1 MEAYAYLQTMQQEG
15 QGVSV
20 DLFVVMYALHNK
32 IDRNYRQILN
42 SASKEANN
50 AMFVQ
55 NVEVMGMRLTIAQ
68 LYYEVDTV
76 ATSMM
81 ISQMAQ
87 IPMEDGRYTT
97 LTVWEMYEDYGI
109 GQLWGDLAE
118 LMYQAFFKTD
128 LTMTQN
134 EILTILAQMR
144 NLDAHKTNIL
154 AATGLNMTYYRAMN
168 MCLNRVL
175 SEEAVAAQAA
185 EVLMAAESAY
195 IAYTI
200 DNTQQTAL
208 DAFLEN
214 MARIENILQTLSD
227 ADKVYLQAAYE
238 YYLAIYAQMKAAA

>member
-1 MEAYAYLQTMQQEG
+1 MDDPKFESSYLYEEDLAILDEKLQTMQQEG

-97 LTVWEMYEDYGI
+97 LTVWEMYEDNYGLFTKEMGYSGYFYLHPNADGAKVLGGI
-109 GQLWGDLAE
+109 WANSILE
-118 LMYQAFFKTD
+118 LIQAD
-128 LTMTQN
+128 
-134 EILTILAQMR
+134 
-144 NLDAHKTNIL
+144 
-154 AATGLNMTYYRAMN
+154 G
-168 MCLNRVL
+168 
-175 SEEAVAAQAA
+175 
-185 EVLMAAESAY
+185 
-195 IAYTI
+195 IAI
-200 DNTQQTAL
+200 
-208 DAFLEN
+208 
-214 MARIENILQTLSD
+214 
-227 ADKVYLQAAYE
+227 K
-238 YYLAIYAQMKAAA
+238 K